1 METIKNNM
9 DKYQAYKTQI
19 AKYNRAIEDK
29 YNRAIE
35 EGFYYEATLISYA
48 IMEDRMLAFLDKI
61 GFVNITTTP
70 KKVELS
76 TTEAVRPFLRSL
88 VGEKNIDVR
97 NISAKRRLIASII
110 TMRYEEAEQYEKDYA
125 AKQKT
130 SNMNGYLQELYMDI
144 DESGIDREET
154 LEILTKI
161 ADWCDRRNSLIHSML
176 NIKTG
181 DTFDDEVETLA
192 KESVILWRF
201 LDNKLVVKLNN
212 CKLREKYSIV

>member
-19 AKYNRAIEDK
+19 AKYNRAIE
-29 YNRAIE
+29 E
-35 EGFYYEATLISYA
+35 ISYA

>member
-1 METIKNNM
+1 MNM
-9 DKYQAYKTQI
+9 
-19 AKYNRAIEDK
+19 
-29 YNRAIE
+29 
-35 EGFYYEATLISYA
+35 
-48 IMEDRMLAFLDKI
+48 
-61 GFVNITTTP
+61 
-70 KKVELS
+70 
-76 TTEAVRPFLRSL
+76 
-88 VGEKNIDVR
+88 
-97 NISAKRRLIASII
+97 
-110 TMRYEEAEQYEKDYA
+110 KDYA

>member
-1 METIKNNM
+1 
-9 DKYQAYKTQI
+9 
-19 AKYNRAIEDK
+19 
-29 YNRAIE
+29 
-35 EGFYYEATLISYA
+35 
-48 IMEDRMLAFLDKI
+48 
-61 GFVNITTTP
+61 
-70 KKVELS
+70 
-76 TTEAVRPFLRSL
+76 
-88 VGEKNIDVR
+88 
-97 NISAKRRLIASII
+97 
-110 TMRYEEAEQYEKDYA
+110 
-125 AKQKT
+125 
-130 SNMNGYLQELYMDI
+130 MDI

>member
-1 METIKNNM
+1 METIKDNM
-9 DKYQAYKTQI
+9 NKYQAYKTQI
-19 AKYNRAIEDK
+19 AK

-70 KKVELS
+70 EKVELS

>member
-19 AKYNRAIEDK
+19 AK

-130 SNMNGYLQELYMDI
+130 SNMSGYLQELYMDI

>member
-19 AKYNRAIEDK
+19 AK

-110 TMRYEEAEQYEKDYA
+110 TMRYEEAEQYAQQMIQSDKPF
-125 AKQKT
+125 
-130 SNMNGYLQELYMDI
+130 QELYMDI